1 MHPSYILLLLFV
13 PVPVVLLYA
22 VIVDIYDRKKQS
34 LLDFNHIES
43 KKLLSTTK
51 SAGPKHHKIGQ
62 PSAS

>member
-1 MHPSYILLLLFV
+1 MHPSYLLLLIFT

-43 KKLLSTTK
+43 KMLVSTTK
-51 SAGPKHHKIGQ
+51 PAGPKNHKIGQ